1 MSPSVASLRR
11 IELWRG
17 ARDSL
22 PMLIGAAPFGV
33 IFGTLAAPSDLSPW
47 GALAMSL
54 LVYAG
59 SAQFVALSLFKE
71 HAGWAVIVMTT
82 LVINLRHALY
92 SATLLPYVSRLSQ
105 RWRIPLAFGLT
116 DESFAVVQ
124 QRHLRDG
131 DFPGSHWYFLGSVLA
146 MYLNWQ
152 LWTVVGVVL
161 GRSVAGLDK
170 LGLDFAM
177 VATFVGI
184 VVPLLKSRPMVAA
197 AVSASAVALMGQA
210 LPYRLGL
217 VLAALTGVVVGL
229 LLDRPDAEAK
239 R

>member
-1 MSPSVASLRR
+1 MSDSPAAPRR
-11 IELWRG
+11 LELWRG

-33 IFGTLAAPSDLSPW
+33 IFGTLAAPSDLSAW

-71 HAGWAVIVMTT
+71 HAGLAVIVMTT

-92 SATLLPYVSRLSQ
+92 SATLLPQVSHLPQ

-124 QRHLRDG
+124 QRQLRQNG
-131 DFPGSHWYFLGSVLA
+131 VAASHWYFLGSVLA

-152 LWTVVGVVL
+152 LWTVVGVAL
-161 GRSVAGLDK
+161 GRSVEGLDK

-184 VVPLLKSRPMVAA
+184 VVPLLKTRPMLAA
-197 AVSASAVALMGQA
+197 ALCASAVALAGQS

-217 VLAALTGVVVGL
+217 VLAALTGVVMGL
-229 LLDRPDAEAK
+229 LLEK
-239 R
+239 RTDHES